1 MQPVYLSFLLS
12 KLTKMPYLR
21 FAAFA
26 LFADASSASASA
38 TTAFL
43 ATIRGADALGAVNA
57 AGLLT
62 MQALL
67 LNAPANMISQV

>member
-1 MQPVYLSFLLS
+1 MS
-12 KLTKMPYLR
+12 YLR

-26 LFADASSASASA
+26 LFADASSASVSA

-43 ATIRGADALGAVNA
+43 ATIRGTDALGAVNA
-57 AGLLT
+57 TGLLE

-67 LNAPANMISQV
+67 LNAPANMISQN